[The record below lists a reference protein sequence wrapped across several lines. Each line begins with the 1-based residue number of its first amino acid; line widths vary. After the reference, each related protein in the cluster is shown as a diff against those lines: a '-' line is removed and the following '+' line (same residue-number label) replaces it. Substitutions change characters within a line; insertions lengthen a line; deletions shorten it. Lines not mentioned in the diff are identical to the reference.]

1 VTEQPTAS
9 NDGSAFHLPAF
20 SRSFDRDSFTSHED
34 EDSSRRGSL
43 SERRPSRL
51 SQLLLMQEKKR
62 KQKKYRDKQG
72 FVWRRMIPDELP
84 TFRVPNLTL
93 PSHPQESP
101 ADQRMKNSIVDQ
113 QNHKIAEDQQSRT
126 PPNQGSPAAHASQSP
141 LGGQQ
146 KQEIKGGPQNLE
158 SASQQNQTPLGSQQN
173 QTPLGSN
180 QNVDPKEGGNNHVIA
195 IGKKQNHD
203 SMECHTN
210 HISVEDQKNLKQTLG
225 PNTPDNSARADNSH
239 PIQDSNECTSF
250 RGGTNSTREA
260 SNWDSTDNLH
270 SPFQT
275 PPLARLSNKLSQG
288 LIADP
293 DSFLLGDPEACGDS
307 DSCSIRSENSFQT
320 CSSEPQLQLVPRQ
333 VQDNYKN
340 SPSDREARKASF
352 KALQGLQAN
361 VQNNLLNSFE
371 AGAGP
376 KENKPQNMDN
386 R

>member
-1 VTEQPTAS
+1 MTEQPTAS

-34 EDSSRRGSL
+34 EDSSRHGSL

-93 PSHPQESP
+93 PINPQEYPGDPST
-101 ADQRMKNSIVDQ
+101 QNSIDDQ
-113 QNHKIAEDQQSRT
+113 QNRKLSEDQHTRV
-126 PPNQGSPAAHASQSP
+126 PPNQGS
-141 LGGQQ
+141 LGGLINQSSIGGHQTQVSSGDHQLNMELACQQ
-146 KQEIKGGPQNLE
+146 KQTPPASDQNI
-158 SASQQNQTPLGSQQN
+158 N
-173 QTPLGSN
+173 
-180 QNVDPKEGGNNHVIA
+180 PKEEERNHIMS
-195 IGKKQNHD
+195 IGIKKNHD
-203 SMECHTN
+203 SIDCHTN
-210 HISVEDQKNLKQTLG
+210 LNSVDTKNNFKQTLG
-225 PNTPDNSARADNSH
+225 TDIPDKSLRAANSQ
-239 PIQDSNECTSF
+239 PIQDSTACTSF
-250 RGGTNSTREA
+250 RGGTNPTQETSF
-260 SNWDSTDNLH
+260 WDSTDNLQE
-270 SPFQT
+270 PFQT
-275 PPLARLSNKLSQG
+275 PQLVRLSNQVPQG

-293 DSFLLGDPEACGDS
+293 DSFLLGDPGDQCGDS
-307 DSCSIRSENSFQT
+307 DSCSIKSENSFQT

-333 VQDNYKN
+333 VSDNYKN

-352 KALQGLQAN
+352 KALQGKQAN
-361 VQNNLLNSFE
+361 VQNNLLNSFDP
-371 AGAGP
+371 GAGP